1 MTKPLKKIL
10 IVDDNNVFVETLSL
24 TLKYLFKQIEIE
36 SLSDGKFMTSESL
49 LNINAD
55 IIILDIS
62 MPIIGGLKAL
72 QIMRDNK
79 NETPVLMLS
88 MHDEKEYLNTA
99 RELGANGFLL
109 KDSDIDLI
117 KFVIEK
123 IHSRNKYFMEI

>member
-1 MTKPLKKIL
+1 MTKNFKKIL
-10 IVDDNNVFVETLSL
+10 IVDDNKVFVETLSL
-24 TLKYLFKQIEIE
+24 TLKYLFEQIEIK
-36 SLSDGKFMTSESL
+36 SLSDGNFMTSECL
-49 LNINAD
+49 LKINAD

-72 QIMRDNK
+72 KIMRDNK

-117 KFVIEK
+117 KTVIEK
-123 IHSRNKYFMEI
+123 IYSGNKYFMVI

>member
-123 IHSRNKYFMEI
+123 IHSRNKYFMVI